1 MERAWK
7 SGKKESSG
15 VIQIDVE
22 AAPEREERQQRRR
35 RTLLAR
41 GYATEGA
48 TEGAR
53 EGGREGASSA
63 SWSVAS
69 LTRCCDGIAL
79 LSHTNMMSSAR
90 GGVSVS
96 N

>member
-48 TEGAR
+48 R
-53 EGGREGASSA
+53 EGGMEGASSA